1 MLSWKALINLM
12 EYCYS
17 SILGSMAV
25 YYSDLLTSKPEPGRT
40 YLKTVSENY
49 IVEPD
54 DYPEI
59 TMGE

>member
-1 MLSWKALINLM
+1 M